1 MTISTF
7 FEYYHGRILTE
18 LYNHLLIVL
27 ISIPLSVTI
36 SLPLG
41 IMMSS
46 RPRLARIVLYI
57 SGIFMT
63 IPSLA
68 LFGFMVVLLAPVNMG
83 LGLVPAVL
91 AIAFYSILPITRN
104 TVIALNNVSPGII
117 ESARGMGLS
126 RKQILWKI
134 RIPLA
139 LPVIMA
145 GIRISVV
152 LGVSVA
158 TFASLVGAG
167 GFGYFIFSGISR
179 TNLAMVLTGAGFVS
193 ILGIGLNGFFIW
205 LETIMTPK
213 GLKITK

>member
-1 MTISTF
+1 MSLATF
-7 FEYYHGRILTE
+7 FEYYHSRILAE
-18 LYNHLLIVL
+18 LYNHLRIIL
-27 ISIPLSVTI
+27 ISIPLSILV

-41 IMMSS
+41 IFISS
-46 RPRLARIVLYI
+46 RPRLARVVLYMA
-57 SGIFMT
+57 GVFMT

-68 LFGFMVVLLAPVNMG
+68 LFGLMVVLLAPLHLG
-83 LGLVPAVL
+83 LGMVPAVL

-104 TVIALNNVSPGII
+104 TVIALKGVPSGIL

-126 RKQILWKI
+126 RNQILWKV
-134 RIPLA
+134 RLPLA

-145 GIRISVV
+145 GVRISVV

-193 ILGIGLNGFFIW
+193 LLGIGFNVLFLWIER
-205 LETIMTPK
+205 LLTPR
-213 GLKITK
+213 GLKV